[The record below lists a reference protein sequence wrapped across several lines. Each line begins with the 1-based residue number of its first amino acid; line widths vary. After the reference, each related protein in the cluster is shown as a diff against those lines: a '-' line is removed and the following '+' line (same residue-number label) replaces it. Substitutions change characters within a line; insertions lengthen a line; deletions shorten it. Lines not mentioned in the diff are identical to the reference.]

1 MEIKVESN
9 SIADIDAGAI
19 VVNLFEGVTSPGGA
33 TGAVDR
39 ALGGAITTLIADG
52 EIKGKLG
59 ETTVIHTLGKM
70 PAARVVVAG
79 LGKSEDFD
87 TDRVRRVSGT
97 VCTSLRKIRVSHVA
111 TIVHGAGIGGL
122 DPRSAAQAMAEGAVL
137 GLYRFDKYKAGG
149 EEKTDIE
156 TLRVVEFDPARI
168 PDIEAG
174 LDTGAMLAEAVNRC
188 RDMVNEPA
196 NEMTPAQMAEA
207 ALEVA
212 LAGGL
217 EMEVLDRSDMEELGM
232 GALLGVAQGSDVPP
246 KLIVIRYQGD
256 PGDDSNAIALVGK
269 GITFDSGGLDLKPA
283 AGMRQMK
290 RDMSGGAAVIAAM
303 GAIAKLGPKINVTGI
318 VPATENMPGAN
329 AQKPGDVVKTMSGKT
344 IEIDNTDAEGRL
356 VLADALAYARS
367 LGIERIVD
375 AATLTGAILTSLGKV
390 RMGVFGNDQA
400 LVDAVLAA
408 AGEAGERAW
417 QFPMDDEYKQQYKS
431 DVADIK
437 NTGGRDAGSI
447 TGAQI
452 IGEFADGASWV
463 HLDIAGVAYGDSSAG
478 YKPKGATGVP
488 VRTLVNLAVR
498 LARP

>member
-1 MEIKVESN
+1 MEIRVESN
-9 SIADIDAGAI
+9 SITDVEAGAI
-19 VVNLFEGVTSPGGA
+19 VVNLFEGVTHPGGA

-39 ALGGAITTLIADG
+39 ALGGAIATLIADG
-52 EIKGKLG
+52 EIKGKLS

-79 LGKSEDFD
+79 LGKAQDFD
-87 TDRVRRVSGT
+87 TDRARRVSAT
-97 VCTSLRKIRVSHVA
+97 VCSRIRKTGVKDMA

-122 DPRSAAQAMAEGAVL
+122 DPHSAAQAMAEGALL
-137 GLYRFDKYKAGG
+137 GLYRFDKYKSDA
-149 EEKTDIE
+149 EDKNDIE
-156 TLRVVEFDPARI
+156 TMRVVEFDAAKI
-168 PDIEAG
+168 PDIRAG
-174 LDTGAMLAEAVNRC
+174 LETGAMLAEAVNRC

-196 NEMTPAQMAEA
+196 NAMTPTQMAEG

-212 LAGGL
+212 LASGL
-217 EMEVLDRSDMEELGM
+217 EMEVLDSGDMEELGM

-246 KLIVIRYQGD
+246 KLIVMRYNGD
-256 PGDDSNAIALVGK
+256 PDDESNTLALIGK
-269 GITFDSGGLDLKPA
+269 GITFDSGGLNLKPA

-290 RDMSGGAAVIAAM
+290 RDMSGGAAAIAAM

-318 VPATENMPGAN
+318 VPATENMPGAR
-329 AQKPGDVVKTMSGKT
+329 AQKPGDIVKTMSGKT

-390 RMGVFGNDQA
+390 RMGVFGNDQG
-400 LVDAVLAA
+400 LVDAVIASA
-408 AGEAGERAW
+408 DEAGELAW

-463 HLDIAGVAYGDSSAG
+463 HLDIAGVAYGESSTG

-488 VRTLVNLAVR
+488 VRTLVNLALR
-498 LARP
+498 LTKA

>member
-1 MEIKVESN
+1 MEIKVETN
-9 SIADIDAGAI
+9 SIADVEAGAI
-19 VVNLFEGVTSPGGA
+19 VVNLFEGVAQPGGA
-33 TGAVDR
+33 TGAVDK
-39 ALGGAITTLIADG
+39 ALDGAITALIADG
-52 EIKGKLG
+52 EITGKLA
-59 ETTVIHTLGKM
+59 ETTIIHTLGRM
-70 PAARVVVAG
+70 PAARVVVVG
-79 LGKSEDFD
+79 LGKSKDFD
-87 TDRVRRVSGT
+87 LDRARRVSGT
-97 VCTSLRKIRVSHVA
+97 VCTRLRRIGIKDAA

-122 DPRSAAQAMAEGAVL
+122 DPQSAAQALAEGALL
-137 GLYRFDKYKAGG
+137 GLYRFDKYKSGG
-149 EEKTDIE
+149 DDENDLN
-156 TLRVVEFDPARI
+156 TLRVVEFDAAKT

-174 LDTGAMLAEAVNRC
+174 VETGAMLAEAVNRC

-196 NEMTPAQMAEA
+196 NEMTPSQMAEG
-207 ALEVA
+207 ALDVA
-212 LAGGL
+212 LASGL
-217 EMEVLDRSDMEELGM
+217 EMEVLDRGDMEELGM

-246 KLIVIRYQGD
+246 KLIVMRYKGNPD
-256 PGDDSNAIALVGK
+256 DDSNALGLLGK
-269 GITFDSGGLDLKPA
+269 GITFDSGGLDLKPP

-290 RDMSGGAAVIAAM
+290 RDMSGAAAVIAAM

-318 VPATENMPGAN
+318 VAATENMPGAN

-356 VLADALAYARS
+356 VLADAMAYARS

-375 AATLTGAILTSLGKV
+375 TATLTGAILTALGKV
-390 RMGVFGNDQA
+390 RMGVFGNDQG
-400 LVDAVLAA
+400 LVDHVLASA
-408 AGEAGERAW
+408 EESGERAW

-452 IGEFADGASWV
+452 IGEFADGAAWV
-463 HLDIAGVAYGDSSAG
+463 HLDIAGVAYGESSSG

-498 LARP
+498 LGGS

>member
-9 SIADIDAGAI
+9 SIAEVEAGAI
-19 VVNLFEGVTSPGGA
+19 VVNLFEGVTHPGGA
-33 TGAVDR
+33 TGVVDG
-39 ALGGAITTLIADG
+39 ALGAAITALIEDG
-52 EIKGKLG
+52 EIKGKLD
-59 ETTVIHTLGKM
+59 ETTVVHTLGRM

-87 TDRVRRVSGT
+87 TDRARRVSAT
-97 VCTSLRKIRVSHVA
+97 VCSRLRKIEVKDVA

-122 DPRSAAQAMAEGAVL
+122 EPRSAAQAMAEGALL
-137 GLYRFDKYKAGG
+137 GLYRFDKYKSGG
-149 EEKTDIE
+149 EEKQDIE
-156 TLRVVEFDPARI
+156 TMRVVEFDASKI

-174 LDTGAMLAEAVNRC
+174 LDTGAMLAQAANRC

-196 NEMTPAQMAEA
+196 NEMTPTQMAEE
-207 ALEVA
+207 ALGVA
-212 LAGGL
+212 LASGL

-232 GALLGVAQGSDVPP
+232 GALMGVAQGSDEPP
-246 KLIVIRYQGD
+246 KLIVMRYEGD
-256 PGDDSNAIALVGK
+256 PEDASSTLGLIGK

-303 GAIAKLGPKINVTGI
+303 GAIAKLSPKINVTGI
-318 VPATENMPGAN
+318 VPATENMPGAR
-329 AQKPGDVVKTMSGKT
+329 AQKPGDVVRTMSGKT

-375 AATLTGAILTSLGKV
+375 TATLTGAILTSLGKV
-390 RMGVFGNDQA
+390 RMGVFGNDQG
-400 LVDAVLAA
+400 LVDDVLESAD
-408 AGEAGERAW
+408 EAGERAW

-463 HLDIAGVAYGDSSAG
+463 HLDIAGVAYGESSTG

-498 LARP
+498 LARS

>member
-1 MEIKVESN
+1 MEIKVESK
-9 SIADIDAGAI
+9 SIADVEAGAI
-19 VVNLFEGVTSPGGA
+19 VVNLFEGVTNPGGA
-33 TGAVDR
+33 TGTVDS
-39 ALGGAITTLIADG
+39 ALAGAITALIADG

-59 ETTVIHTLGKM
+59 ETTVIHTLGRM

-79 LGKSEDFD
+79 LGKAQDFD
-87 TDRVRRVSGT
+87 TDRARRVSAV
-97 VCTSLRKIRVSHVA
+97 VCSRLRKIGIEDLA

-122 DPRSAAQAMAEGAVL
+122 EPRSAAQAMAEGALL
-137 GLYRFDKYKAGG
+137 GLYRFDKYKSGA
-149 EEKTDIE
+149 EDKEDIE
-156 TLRVVEFDPARI
+156 TLRVVEFDAAKI

-174 LDTGAMLAEAVNRC
+174 VGTGAMLAAAVNGC

-196 NEMTPAQMAEA
+196 NEMTPTQMAEA

-212 LAGGL
+212 LASGL
-217 EMEVLDRSDMEELGM
+217 EMEVLDRADMEELGM

-246 KLIVIRYQGD
+246 KLIVMRYQGD
-256 PGDDSNAIALVGK
+256 PDDESNSLALIGK

-283 AGMRQMK
+283 AGMRHMK

-303 GAIAKLGPKINVTGI
+303 GAIATLGPKINVTGI

-329 AQKPGDVVKTMSGKT
+329 AQKPGDVVRTMNGKT

-367 LGIERIVD
+367 LGLERIVD

-390 RMGVFGNDQA
+390 RMGVFGNDQG
-400 LVDAVLAA
+400 LVDAVLASA
-408 AGEAGERAW
+408 DEAGEHAW

-452 IGEFADGASWV
+452 IGEFADGAAWV

-498 LARP
+498 LACS

>member
-1 MEIKVESN
+1 MEIRVESN
-9 SIADIDAGAI
+9 SITDVEAGAI
-19 VVNLFEGVTSPGGA
+19 VVNLFEGVTHPGGA

-39 ALGGAITTLIADG
+39 ALGGAIATLIADG
-52 EIKGKLG
+52 EIKGKLS

-79 LGKSEDFD
+79 LGKAQDFD
-87 TDRVRRVSGT
+87 TDRARRVSAT
-97 VCTSLRKIRVSHVA
+97 VCSRIRKTSVKDMA
-111 TIVHGAGIGGL
+111 TIVHGAEIGGL
-122 DPRSAAQAMAEGAVL
+122 DPHSAAQAMAEGALL
-137 GLYRFDKYKAGG
+137 GLYRFDKYKSDA
-149 EEKTDIE
+149 EDKNDIE
-156 TLRVVEFDPARI
+156 TMRVVEFDAAKI
-168 PDIEAG
+168 PDIRAG
-174 LDTGAMLAEAVNRC
+174 LETGAMLAEAVNRC

-196 NEMTPAQMAEA
+196 NAMTPTQMAEG

-212 LAGGL
+212 LASGL
-217 EMEVLDRSDMEELGM
+217 EMEVLDSGDMEELGM

-246 KLIVIRYQGD
+246 KLIVMRYNGD
-256 PGDDSNAIALVGK
+256 PENESNTLALIGK

-290 RDMSGGAAVIAAM
+290 RDMSGGAAAIAAM

-318 VPATENMPGAN
+318 VPATENMPGAR

-390 RMGVFGNDQA
+390 RMGVFGNDQG
-400 LVDAVLAA
+400 LVDDVIASAD
-408 AGEAGERAW
+408 EAGELAW

-463 HLDIAGVAYGDSSAG
+463 HLDIAGVAYGESSTG

-488 VRTLVNLAVR
+488 VRTLVNLALR
-498 LARP
+498 LTKA

>member
-9 SIADIDAGAI
+9 SIANVDAGAI

-39 ALGGAITTLIADG
+39 ALEGAITTLIADG

-79 LGKSEDFD
+79 LGKSQDFD
-87 TDRVRRVSGT
+87 IDRVRRVSGT
-97 VCTSLRKIRVSHVA
+97 VCTRLRKIRVSDVA

-122 DPRSAAQAMAEGAVL
+122 EPRGAAQAMAEGAVL
-137 GLYRFDKYKAGG
+137 GLYRFDKYKADGD
-149 EEKTDIE
+149 EKNDIE
-156 TLRVVEFDPARI
+156 TLRVVEFDASKI

-174 LDTGAMLAEAVNRC
+174 LDTGAMLAQAVNRC

-212 LAGGL
+212 LASGL

-246 KLIVIRYQGD
+246 KLIVIRYRGD
-256 PGDDSNAIALVGK
+256 PDDESNSLALVGK

-303 GAIAKLGPKINVTGI
+303 GAIAKLAPKVNVTGI

-329 AQKPGDVVKTMSGKT
+329 AQKPGDVVRTMSGKT

-452 IGEFADGASWV
+452 IGEFAGGASWV
-463 HLDIAGVAYGDSSAG
+463 HLDIAGVAYGDSSGG

-498 LARP
+498 LAGS

>member
-9 SIADIDAGAI
+9 SIAEVEAGAI
-19 VVNLFEGVTSPGGA
+19 IVNLFEGVAQPGGA
-33 TGAVDR
+33 TGAVDK
-39 ALGGAITTLIADG
+39 ALDGAITALIADG
-52 EIKGKLG
+52 EIKGKLA
-59 ETTVIHTLGKM
+59 ETTVIHTLGRM
-70 PAARVVVAG
+70 PAARVVVVG
-79 LGKSEDFD
+79 LGKSKDLD
-87 TDRVRRVSGT
+87 LDRVRRVSGT
-97 VCTSLRKIRVSHVA
+97 VCTRLRRIGVKDAA

-122 DPRSAAQAMAEGAVL
+122 DPSSAAQALAEGALL
-137 GLYRFDKYKAGG
+137 GLYRFDKYKSGG
-149 EEKTDIE
+149 DDKSDLD
-156 TLRVVEFDPARI
+156 TLRVVEFDAAKV

-174 LDTGAMLAEAVNRC
+174 VETGAMLAGAVNRC

-196 NEMTPAQMAEA
+196 NAMTPSQMAEG

-212 LAGGL
+212 LASGL

-246 KLIVIRYQGD
+246 KLIVMRYKGD
-256 PGDDSNAIALVGK
+256 PGDESNVLGLLGK
-269 GITFDSGGLDLKPA
+269 GITFDSGGLDLKPS

-290 RDMSGGAAVIAAM
+290 RDMSGGAAVISAM

-318 VPATENMPGAN
+318 VAATENMPGAN
-329 AQKPGDVVKTMSGKT
+329 AQKPGDVVSTMNGKT

-356 VLADALAYARS
+356 VLADAMAYARS
-367 LGIERIVD
+367 LGIDRIVD
-375 AATLTGAILTSLGKV
+375 TATLTGAILTALGKV
-390 RMGVFGNDQA
+390 RMGVFGNDQG
-400 LVDAVLAA
+400 LVDHVLASA
-408 AGEAGERAW
+408 EQAGERAW

-452 IGEFADGASWV
+452 IGEFADGAAWV
-463 HLDIAGVAYGDSSAG
+463 HLDIAGVAYGESSTG

-488 VRTLVNLAVR
+488 VRTLVNLALR
-498 LARP
+498 LAAS

>member
-1 MEIKVESN
+1 MEIKVESK
-9 SIADIDAGAI
+9 SIADVEAGAI
-19 VVNLFEGVTSPGGA
+19 VVNLFEGVTNPGGA
-33 TGAVDR
+33 TGAVDG
-39 ALGGAITTLIADG
+39 ALGGAITALIADG

-59 ETTVIHTLGKM
+59 ETTVIHTLGRM

-79 LGKSEDFD
+79 LGKAQDFD
-87 TDRVRRVSGT
+87 TDHARRVSAT
-97 VCTSLRKIRVSHVA
+97 VCSRLRKIGVKDVA

-122 DPRSAAQAMAEGAVL
+122 DPRSSAQAMAEGALL
-137 GLYRFDKYKAGG
+137 GLYRFDKYKSG
-149 EEKTDIE
+149 EDEKQEIE
-156 TLRVVEFDPARI
+156 TLRVVEFDATKI

-174 LDTGAMLAEAVNRC
+174 LGTGAMLAEAVTRC

-212 LAGGL
+212 LASGL
-217 EMEVLDRSDMEELGM
+217 KMEVLDRGDMEELGM

-246 KLIVIRYQGD
+246 KLIVIRYNGD
-256 PGDDSNAIALVGK
+256 PDDESNSLALIGK

-303 GAIAKLGPKINVTGI
+303 GAIAKLGPQINITGI
-318 VPATENMPGAN
+318 VPATENMPGAR
-329 AQKPGDVVKTMSGKT
+329 AQKPGDVVRTMSGKT

-390 RMGVFGNDQA
+390 RMGVFGNDQE
-400 LVDAVLAA
+400 LVDAVLASA
-408 AGEAGERAW
+408 DEAGERAW

-463 HLDIAGVAYGDSSAG
+463 HLDIAGVAYGESSSG

-488 VRTLVNLAVR
+488 VRTLVNLAVT
-498 LARP
+498 LARS